1 MATQPLDGIR
11 ILDLG
16 GVWAG
21 TFSTVLLADLGAEVL
36 KQENQYV
43 WQPNTRAVP
52 GPRIPPQMT
61 QAGAGWIT
69 GLPNSD
75 PGERPWNY
83 HPMFVSLYRNKRSF
97 TLDIRRPE
105 GKEILGR
112 LAAIS
117 DAVLENSAVGTMEKL
132 GISYEWLR
140 EQRDD
145 IIFLRAPGYGL
156 TGDYASARTMGA
168 HLEGTMG
175 HQILRGL
182 AKAGYAGDVH
192 AVNPRGGHL
201 LGHELVPSVEA
212 LPSGVDLAVLCT
224 PAAMAPELTRACGE
238 RGVGGVVVLA
248 VGFGE
253 SGRSGRALE
262 ARLREAA
269 RAYGVRV
276 IGPNTS
282 GMMNL
287 NAGVNLIGVRGV
299 RPGGIALLVQSGNIA
314 LGLMNEIGART
325 RSGISVCCG
334 LGNQVDVG
342 FGEVLDYLGG
352 DPRTHAVIAHVEG
365 FTDARGFLG
374 AAARVTPRK
383 PVVVIK
389 SGRTTVGAGAAL
401 SHTGAVAGPYDRLR
415 AGLAQAGVTEVRR
428 TDQLVAVVHA
438 LASQPAAPSGS
449 GIAILSDGGG
459 QNTLAVDA
467 MVESGARLATLAR
480 DTRDRLREVLGP
492 AAAVANPVDVAG
504 AADTD
509 PGAFARALDVL
520 APDPAVGIVLVV
532 GLFGGY
538 GIRFSDSLTA
548 PEIQAARA
556 MAARMRALGK
566 GMVVHSMYA
575 SYESPPLEA
584 FVEAGIPVIESLE
597 AACRATIE
605 LERRSRRGRASRWN
619 PDEPPRASDPRA
631 GASRTGSTT
640 GPPPPDADTA
650 PPLHPSIRA
659 ARAEGRITLTELES
673 RALLEAAG
681 LVFPAAEV
689 ADSIDAA
696 ARAAER
702 MGCPV
707 AVKLLSR
714 RITHKSDAGGVV
726 LDVAEGA
733 AAARAFEAIVSN
745 AHAYARAE
753 SIPPE
758 TLSVLVT
765 PMLPAPGA
773 ELLVGAY
780 RDPQLGPMLTLG
792 SGGTRVEVLRD
803 VAHRVLP
810 VRPRDV
816 EMMIGELRAGPLLT
830 GGRGHPPVSV
840 AGIIQAAEAVARCVT
855 TWSDVAEVEVNPL
868 FAYRDRAVPADARV
882 VLSSP

>member
-1 MATQPLDGIR
+1 MTLRR
-11 ILDLG
+11 IFEP
-16 GVWAG
+16 A
-21 TFSTVLLADLGAEVL
+21 SI
-36 KQENQYV
+36 
-43 WQPNTRAVP
+43 AV
-52 GPRIPPQMT
+52 
-61 QAGAGWIT
+61 
-69 GLPNSD
+69 
-75 PGERPWNY
+75 
-83 HPMFVSLYRNKRSF
+83 
-97 TLDIRRPE
+97 
-105 GKEILGR
+105 
-112 LAAIS
+112 
-117 DAVLENSAVGTMEKL
+117 VG
-132 GISYEWLR
+132 
-140 EQRDD
+140 
-145 IIFLRAPGYGL
+145 
-156 TGDYASARTMGA
+156 ASANPAKR
-168 HLEGTMG
+168 G

-342 FGEVLDYLGG
+342 FGEVLEYLGG

-415 AGLAQAGVTEVRR
+415 AGFAQAGVTEVRR
-428 TDQLVAVVHA
+428 TDQLVAVA
-438 LASQPAAPSGS
+438 QTLASQPAPPAG
-449 GIAILSDGGG
+449 GAIAILSDGGG

-467 MVESGARLATLAR
+467 LTESGAPLAKLAPA
-480 DTRDRLREVLGP
+480 TRDGLSAVLGP

-520 APDPAVGIVLVV
+520 ARDPAVGIVLLV

-538 GIRFSDSLTA
+538 GIRFSDRLSA
-548 PEIQAARA
+548 PETDAARA
-556 MAARMRALGK
+556 MAARMRLLGK

-575 SYESPPLEA
+575 THASRPLEA
-584 FVEAGIPVIESLE
+584 FVDAGVPVIESLE
-597 AACRATIE
+597 AACRAAVE
-605 LERRSRRGRASRWN
+605 LARRARRRRAPGWRPRPN
-619 PDEPPRASDPRA
+619 PDPAA
-631 GASRTGSTT
+631 A
-640 GPPPPDADTA
+640 PPPHAV
-650 PPLHPSIRA
+650 IRA
-659 ARAEGRITLTELES
+659 ARVEGRVTLTELES
-673 RALLEAAG
+673 RTLLEEAG
-681 LVFPAAEV
+681 LAFPAVEV
-689 ADSIDAA
+689 ANSAAAA
-696 ARAAER
+696 ARAAGR
-702 MGCPV
+702 VGGPV

-714 RITHKSDAGGVV
+714 HITHKARAGGVA
-726 LDVAEGA
+726 LDVAGEDA
-733 AAARAFEAIVSN
+733 AAAASEEIATNASAF
-745 AHAYARAE
+745 ARARGLPRE
-753 SIPPE
+753 SC
-758 TLSVLVT
+758 SVLVT
-765 PMLPAPGA
+765 PMLAPPLA

-780 RDPQLGPMLTLG
+780 RDPQLGPVLTVG
-792 SGGTRVEVLRD
+792 RGGDRVEILRD

-810 VRPRDV
+810 VRRGDLR
-816 EMMIGELRAGPLLT
+816 MMIGELRANSILDRRRDPTDILMNDI
-830 GGRGHPPVSV
+830 
-840 AGIIQAAEAVARCVT
+840 AMAAAAVARCVVH
-855 TWSDVAEVEVNPL
+855 WSDVAEVEVNPL
-868 FAYRDRAVPADARV
+868 FAYDGRAVPVDARV
-882 VLSSP
+882 VLSLP

>member
-1 MATQPLDGIR
+1 MTLRR
-11 ILDLG
+11 IFEP
-16 GVWAG
+16 A
-21 TFSTVLLADLGAEVL
+21 SI
-36 KQENQYV
+36 
-43 WQPNTRAVP
+43 AV
-52 GPRIPPQMT
+52 
-61 QAGAGWIT
+61 
-69 GLPNSD
+69 
-75 PGERPWNY
+75 
-83 HPMFVSLYRNKRSF
+83 
-97 TLDIRRPE
+97 
-105 GKEILGR
+105 
-112 LAAIS
+112 
-117 DAVLENSAVGTMEKL
+117 VG
-132 GISYEWLR
+132 
-140 EQRDD
+140 
-145 IIFLRAPGYGL
+145 
-156 TGDYASARTMGA
+156 ASANPTKRGY
-168 HLEGTMG
+168 
-175 HQILRGL
+175 QILRGL
-182 AKAGYAGDVH
+182 ARSGYAGPVY
-192 AVNPRGGHL
+192 AVNPRGGRL
-201 LGHELVPSVEA
+201 LGHVLLTSLEA
-212 LPSGVDLAVLCT
+212 LPAGVDLAVLCT
-224 PAAMAPELTRACGE
+224 PAEMAPDLVRACGE

-253 SGRSGRALE
+253 SGSRGTELE
-262 ARLREAA
+262 ARLGEAA
-269 RAYGVRV
+269 RAHGVRV

-287 NAGVNLIGVRGV
+287 HKAVNLIGVRGV

-325 RSGISVCCG
+325 REGVSVCCG

-342 FGEVLDYLGG
+342 FGEVLEYLGE
-352 DPRTHAVIAHVEG
+352 DEHTRAVIAHVEG
-365 FTDARGFLG
+365 FTDARAFLR

-383 PVVVIK
+383 PVVAIK
-389 SGRTTVGAGAAL
+389 SGRTAVGARAAL

-428 TDQLVAVVHA
+428 TDQLVAVAHA
-438 LASQPAAPSGS
+438 LASQPAAAAGS

-459 QNTLAVDA
+459 QNTLAVDTI
-467 MVESGARLATLAR
+467 VESGARLATLAR
-480 DTRDRLREVLGP
+480 DTRDRLRKVLGP

-504 AADTD
+504 AADAD
-509 PGAFARALDVL
+509 PGAFERALDVL

-538 GIRFSDSLTA
+538 GIRFSDTLTA
-548 PEIQAARA
+548 PETRAARA

-575 SYESPPLEA
+575 SHESPPLEA

-619 PDEPPRASDPRA
+619 PDELPPGSDPQP
-631 GASRTGSTT
+631 GAPRTGSRA
-640 GPPPPDADTA
+640 GSIPPDPQPDPPPATSGIGA
-650 PPLHPSIRA
+650 LPPEPAATPPPHPAIRA
-659 ARAEGRITLTELES
+659 ARAEGRVTLTELEA

-689 ADSIDAA
+689 ADSGGAA

-702 MGCPV
+702 LGCPV

-726 LDVAEGA
+726 LDVADGA

-753 SIPPE
+753 GLSAE
-758 TLSVLVT
+758 AWSVLVT
-765 PMLPAPGA
+765 PMLPTPGA
-773 ELLVGAY
+773 ELLIGAY

-792 SGGTRVEVLRD
+792 SGGTDVEVLRD

-810 VRPRDV
+810 VRPSDI
-816 EMMIGELRAGPLLT
+816 EMMIGELRTSPLLA
-830 GGRGHPPVSV
+830 GSRGRPPVDL
-840 AGIIQAAEAVARCVT
+840 AGIIQAAEAVAGCVL

-868 FAYRDRAVPADARV
+868 FAYGDRAVPADARV
-882 VLSSP
+882 VLSPP